1 MKQTI
6 LVTGGIGYIG
16 SHTLVE
22 LSKTYHIVVIDN
34 LSNSSMTNVHM
45 LEELIFPETFELIIG
60 NVGDTTLLSN
70 LFATYNIYAVIHFA
84 ALKSVSESVSNPLL
98 YYENNV
104 GDTIQLLRVMEKHN
118 VKRMIFSSSA
128 TVYGNQP
135 SPLDEMSQA
144 GMNLTNPYGKT
155 KYMIEEIL
163 HDLKDWNIIVLRYFN
178 PVGAHESG
186 KIGENPNGIPN
197 NLMPFI
203 INVAKNHYFQENN
216 EIYDALKIFGDDY
229 NTHDGTGVRDYIHV
243 VDLAV
248 AHVKALEHLD
258 RIGVFTYNIG
268 TSKGT
273 SVLELVH
280 TFEKVNGVKVPYTFF
295 PRRKGDVDECY
306 CLADKAWT
314 DLGWKSVRNIEDM
327 CRSSWNFVLKTVTQ

>member
-1 MKQTI
+1 MKQTV

-16 SHTLVE
+16 SHTIVE
-22 LSKTYHIVVIDN
+22 LSKTYNIVVIDN
-34 LSNSSMTNVHM
+34 LSNSSMQNVD
-45 LEELIFPETFELIIG
+45 LLQDLISPATFEFIVGNIG
-60 NVGDTTLLSN
+60 DVSLLN
-70 LFATYNIYAVIHFA
+70 DVFAKYDIYAVIHFA

-104 GDTIQLLRVMEKHN
+104 GATLDLLRTMEKYG
-118 VKRMIFSSSA
+118 VRKIIFSSSA

-135 SPLDEMSQA
+135 SPLDENSPA
-144 GMNLTNPYGKT
+144 GIALTNPYGKT

-163 HDLKDWNIIVLRYFN
+163 RDLKGWNIILLRYFN

-203 INVAKNHYFQENN
+203 INVAKNHYFHEQN
-216 EIYDALKIFGDDY
+216 ETYDSLKIFGNDY
-229 NTHDGTGVRDYIHV
+229 NTEDGTGVRDYIHV
-243 VDLAV
+243 VDLAI
-248 AHVKALEHLD
+248 AHVKAVQQLD
-258 RIGVFTYNIG
+258 NEGVRTYNIG

-273 SVLELVH
+273 SVLELVN

-295 PRRKGDVDECY
+295 PRRKGDVDACY
-306 CLADKAWT
+306 CLADKAWVE
-314 DLGWKSVRNIEDM
+314 LGWKPVRNLEDM
-327 CRSSWNFVLKTVTQ
+327 CISSWNFVLKTGV

>member
-16 SHTLVE
+16 SHTIVE
-22 LSKTYHIVVIDN
+22 LSKTYDIVVIDN
-34 LSNSSMTNVHM
+34 LSNSSIDNARC
-45 LEELIFPETFELIIG
+45 LQELIYPATFNLIIG
-60 NVGDTTLLSN
+60 NVCDLSLLDN
-70 LFATYNIYAVIHFA
+70 IFDKYNIYAVIHFA

-104 GDTIQLLRVMEKHN
+104 GATIQLLQVMEKHD
-118 VKRMIFSSSA
+118 VKKIIFSSSA

-135 SPLDEMSQA
+135 SPLDETSNA
-144 GMNLTNPYGKT
+144 GIGLTNPYGKT

-163 HDLKDWNIIVLRYFN
+163 RDLKGWNIIILRYFN

-203 INVAKNHYFQENN
+203 INVAKNHYFHENN
-216 EIYDALKIFGDDY
+216 ETYDALKIFGNDY
-229 NTHDGTGVRDYIHV
+229 KTVDGTGVRDYIHV
-243 VDLAV
+243 VDLAI
-248 AHVKALEHLD
+248 AHVKALENLY
-258 RIGVFTYNIG
+258 RVGVFTYNIG

-273 SVLELVH
+273 SVLDLVN
-280 TFEKVNGVKVPYTFF
+280 TFEMVNGVNVPYKYF

-306 CLADKAWT
+306 CLADKAWVEL
-314 DLGWKSVRNIEDM
+314 DWKPVRNIEDM
-327 CRSSWNFVLKTVTQ
+327 CRSAWNFVLKNSMQ